1 MEDADLIGRL
11 VAAHR
16 DAQSRVDPQ
25 PFTQIDRETAYRVQ
39 SGVVAALGRAV
50 AMLKTAVHPD
60 GVGVA
65 SPILAPNVAAASGFQ
80 LASRTVVGVEVEVG
94 LVLARDVPPGADAA
108 AVLAAVDHWFLGVE
122 VCATRYTDR
131 LAAGPVGSLADS
143 QAAYGYAIGP
153 RRSAGPDISGRDI
166 TVSLGGKEIYRAPA
180 KHGFGSVMASVEAYA
195 KHQRPDMPLKAGTI
209 ITTGSMCG
217 LVPTGGP
224 GHVVATLG
232 SETVE
237 FDLV

>member
-1 MEDADLIGRL
+1 MQDEDFIGRL

-16 DAQSRVDPQ
+16 DGVNTVDAQ
-25 PFTQIDRETAYRVQ
+25 PFGQLDREAAYRVQ
-39 SGVVAALGRAV
+39 SGVVASLGRAV
-50 AMLKTAVHPD
+50 AMLKAAVHPD

-65 SPILAPNVAAASGFQ
+65 SPILAPNVGAAPGFM
-80 LASRTVVGVEVEVG
+80 LASRTVIGVEVEVG
-94 LVLARDVPPGADAA
+94 LVLARDIAPGADAA

-122 VCATRYTDR
+122 ICATRYADR
-131 LAAGPVGSLADS
+131 SVGGPTGGLADS
-143 QAAYGYAIGP
+143 QAAYGYVIGP
-153 RRSAGPDISGRDI
+153 KRAAGTQIEGLDV
-166 TVSLGGKEIYRAPA
+166 TVSFEGKELYKAPA
-180 KHGFGSVMASVEAYA
+180 KHGFGSVMASVDAYA

-224 GHVVATLG
+224 GHVVAG
-232 SETVE
+232 FGGQTVE